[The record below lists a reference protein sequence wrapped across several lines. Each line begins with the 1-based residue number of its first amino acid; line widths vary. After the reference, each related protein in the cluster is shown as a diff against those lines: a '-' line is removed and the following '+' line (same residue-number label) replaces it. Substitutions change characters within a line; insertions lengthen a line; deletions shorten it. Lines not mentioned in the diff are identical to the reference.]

1 MVVKSLVIIPAYNEA
16 KNIKNLINQLKI
28 IDNFNFDIIIINDCS
43 DDDTSTICKELNIK
57 VIDLP
62 CNLGI
67 GGAVQ
72 TGYKYADENGY
83 DIAIQVDGDGQH
95 RPEYLND
102 IIQPI
107 LQEKADMVIGS
118 RYLEKQGFQSTFLR
132 RLGIKYFSRLI
143 ELLTQQKITD
153 PTSGFRAGNKKVI
166 KLFSQRYPVDY
177 PEPEAI
183 IILSRNNLKV
193 LEVPVIMSERREGT
207 SSINWIR
214 SIYYMI
220 KVTLAILIDIF
231 RKKTPV
237 NQLGDS

>member
-1 MVVKSLVIIPAYNEA
+1 MKSLVIIPAYNEA